1 MINVGRVP
9 SGCIFRSVIV
19 LFLVVLLL
27 VCFFLFVCRMLIFD
41 EIFVKNCLFKLSL
54 EVGSY
59 FFDIGCSDKSLI
71 INGVRIDSIGE
82 SGMIREEEKKIWIL
96 IEDVREDGIVQVG
109 S

>member
-1 MINVGRVP
+1 MID
-9 SGCIFRSVIV
+9 SF
-19 LFLVVLLL
+19 
-27 VCFFLFVCRMLIFD
+27 
-41 EIFVKNCLFKLSL
+41 EIDIIIIIGLSL

-82 SGMIREEEKKIWIL
+82 SGMIRSE
-96 IEDVREDGIVQVG
+96 V